1 MERRENEL
9 SKKAEEFL
17 RVFKKGEEFTQEL
30 LKENERLRYKL
41 AKLEEENNALA
52 QQYSQPQIQELQER
66 LAAAEEERQRLF
78 NHFKAAEE
86 ENKTFASKYLEVEE
100 ENNNLAN
107 LYVASNQ
114 LHSTLDFEEVLRI
127 IIEIMINLVG
137 AEKFVLMLLDEASG
151 VLSTIA
157 SEGLEPGAIRKV
169 RIGEGIIG
177 RAVQSGDNF
186 FEEDFSRTETGGEI
200 HPIVC
205 VPLKIKDQILGVIAV
220 FSLLEQKK
228 KKLTRVDEELFA
240 MLAGH
245 AATAIFSAKLY
256 SQSARKL
263 STIQG
268 FIDLLSGQQE
278 SRGQHG

>member
-1 MERRENEL
+1 MERRENEF

-17 RVFKKGEEFTQEL
+17 RIFKKGEEFTQEL
-30 LKENERLRYKL
+30 LKENERLRYKIL
-41 AKLEEENNALA
+41 KLEEERNGSGPSSN
-52 QQYSQPQIQELQER
+52 STQIQELQEQ
-66 LAAAEEERQRLF
+66 LARAEEEKVRLAD
-78 NHFKAAEE
+78 HFKEVEE
-86 ENKTFASKYLEVEE
+86 ENKSFASKYLEVEE

-127 IIEIMINLVG
+127 ILEIMINLVG
-137 AEKFVLMLLDEASG
+137 AEKFVIMLLDESSG

-157 SEGLEPGAIRKV
+157 SEGMEEGTIRKA

-177 RAVQSGDNF
+177 QAVQRGENF
-186 FEEDFSRTETGGEI
+186 FESDLSIGSVDGEPR
-200 HPIVC
+200 PIVC
-205 VPLKIKDQILGVIAV
+205 IPLKIKDQTLGVIVV

-228 KKLTRVDEELFA
+228 KRLTRVDEELFT

-256 SQSARKL
+256 SNSARKL

-268 FIDLLSGQQE
+268 FIDLLSGRE
-278 SRGQHG
+278 DNWGQNG

>member
-17 RVFKKGEEFTQEL
+17 RIFKKGEEFTQEL
-30 LKENERLRYKL
+30 LKENERLRYKIL
-41 AKLEEENNALA
+41 KLEEEKNGSAPLPH
-52 QQYSQPQIQELQER
+52 SSQIQELQER
-66 LAAAEEERQRLF
+66 LAQAEEERSRLA
-78 NHFKAAEE
+78 NHFKEVEE
-86 ENKTFASKYLEVEE
+86 ENKGFASKYLEVEE

-114 LHSTLDFEEVLRI
+114 LHSTLDFEEVMRI

-137 AEKFVLMLLDEASG
+137 AERFVIMLLDEASG

-157 SEGLEPGAIRKV
+157 SEGMEEGTIRKV

-177 RAVQSGDNF
+177 GAVQRGENF
-186 FEEDFSRTETGGEI
+186 FESDLSVGSLDGEPR
-200 HPIVC
+200 PIVC
-205 VPLKIKDQILGVIAV
+205 IPLKIKDQTLGVIVV

-228 KKLTRVDEELFA
+228 KRLTRVDEELFT

-245 AATAIFSAKLY
+245 AATAVFSAKLY

-268 FIDLLSGQQE
+268 FIDLLSGRE
-278 SRGQHG
+278 DTWGQNG

>member
-1 MERRENEL
+1 MERRENEI

-17 RVFKKGEEFTQEL
+17 KIFRKGEEFTQEL
-30 LKENERLRYKL
+30 LKENERLRYKIL
-41 AKLEEENNALA
+41 KLEER
-52 QQYSQPQIQELQER
+52 SQPGPLPDSSQIQELQER
-66 LAAAEEERQRLF
+66 LAQVEEERLRLA
-78 NHFKAAEE
+78 NHFKEVEE
-86 ENKTFASKYLEVEE
+86 ENKNFAAKYLEVEE

-127 IIEIMINLVG
+127 ILEIMINLVG
-137 AEKFVLMLLDEASG
+137 AERFVIMLLDESSG

-157 SEGLEPGAIRKV
+157 SEGMEEGAIRKV

-177 RAVQSGDNF
+177 QAVQ
-186 FEEDFSRTETGGEI
+186 RGENYFASDLSLESVDGEP

-205 VPLKIKDQILGVIAV
+205 IPLKIKDQTLGVIVV

-228 KKLTRVDEELFA
+228 KRLTRVDEELFT

-268 FIDLLSGQQE
+268 FIDLLSGRE
-278 SRGQHG
+278 DTWGQNG

>member
-1 MERRENEL
+1 MDKKENDL
-9 SKKAEEFL
+9 SRKAEDFL
-17 RVFKKGEEFTQEL
+17 RIFRKGEEFTQEL
-30 LKENERLRYKL
+30 LKENERLRYKII
-41 AKLEEENNALA
+41 KLEEERNGLVELSDN
-52 QQYSQPQIQELQER
+52 PQVEKLRER
-66 LAAAEEERQRLF
+66 LAEVEEERTRLIDRF
-78 NHFKAAEE
+78 REVEE
-86 ENKTFASKYLEVEE
+86 ENKGFATRYVEVEE

-114 LHSTLDFEEVLRI
+114 LHSTLDFNEVMRI

-137 AEKFVLMLLDEASG
+137 AEKFVIMLLDESSG

-157 SEGLEPGAIRKV
+157 SEGLEEGALRKV

-177 RAVQSGDNF
+177 KSVQNSENYFESNF
-186 FEEDFSRTETGGEI
+186 EGSSDEEF

-205 VPLKIKDQILGVIAV
+205 IPLRIKEQTLGAIVV

-228 KKLTRVDEELFA
+228 TKLSRVDEELFL

-245 AATAIFSAKLY
+245 AATAVFSSKLY
-256 SQSARKL
+256 SQSERKL

-268 FIDLLSGQQE
+268 FIDLLSG
-278 SRGQHG
+278 RKDV

>member
-1 MERRENEL
+1 MERRENEIA
-9 SKKAEEFL
+9 KKAEEFL

-30 LKENERLRYKL
+30 LKENERLRYTVL
-41 AKLEEENNALA
+41 KLEEERNGLVQLSNPVEVKA
-52 QQYSQPQIQELQER
+52 LQEQ
-66 LAAAEEERQRLF
+66 LAKAEEERNRLI
-78 NHFKAAEE
+78 NRFKEVEE
-86 ENKTFASKYLEVEE
+86 ENKGFASKYLEVEE

-137 AEKFVLMLLDEASG
+137 AERFVIMLLDEASG

-157 SEGLEPGAIRKV
+157 SEGMEEGTIRKA
-169 RIGEGIIG
+169 RIGEGVIG
-177 RAVQSGDNF
+177 RAVQSGENF
-186 FEEDFSRTETGGEI
+186 FESDLSVGSVEGEPR
-200 HPIVC
+200 PIVC
-205 VPLKIKDQILGVIAV
+205 IPLKIKDQTLGVIVV

-228 KKLTRVDEELFA
+228 KILTQVDKELFT

-245 AATAIFSAKLY
+245 AATAVFSAKLY

-268 FIDLLSGQQE
+268 FIDLLSGRE
-278 SRGQHG
+278 DSWGQNG

>member
-1 MERRENEL
+1 MERRENDL

-41 AKLEEENNALA
+41 LKLEEENNALS
-52 QQYSQPQIQELQER
+52 QQYSQPQIQQLQER
-66 LAAAEEERQRLF
+66 LAEAEEERKRLSD
-78 NHFKAAEE
+78 HFRVVEE
-86 ENKTFASKYLEVEE
+86 ENKNFATKYVEVEE

-114 LHSTLDFEEVLRI
+114 LHSTLDFEEVLRT

-137 AEKFVLMLLDEASG
+137 AERFALMLLDEASG

-157 SEGLEPGAIRKV
+157 SEGMEAKSPKKV

-177 RAVQSGDNF
+177 RAFQSGENF
-186 FEEDFSRTETGGEI
+186 FEEDLSRTETEGEI

-205 VPLKIKDQILGVIAV
+205 VPLKIKDQTLGVIAV
-220 FSLLEQKK
+220 FTLLEQKK
-228 KKLTRVDEELFA
+228 KKLTRVDEELFG

-268 FIDLLSGQQE
+268 FIDLLSGQD
-278 SRGQHG
+278 SRGQNG